1 MKSIGLIGGIAPES
15 TVEYYRTLI
24 AVHRQ
29 RTNGV
34 YPSILINSIDLTKLL
49 ALAGANE
56 REELAAYV
64 LAELERLALAGV
76 TLGLLASN
84 TPHLVFDEVR
94 ARSPIP
100 LVSIVETA
108 AAKASELG
116 LSRLALFGTRF
127 TMQSTFYR
135 DVFARRGLTIVLP
148 TSEEMETIHS
158 RYMNELINAQF
169 LDTTR
174 AELLA
179 IVDRMQR
186 DDAIDAVILG
196 GTELP
201 LLLRAPSHAGVP
213 LLDTMRIHVE
223 AVIDVFLSA

>member
-15 TVEYYRTLI
+15 TVEYYRALI
-24 AVHRQ
+24 AVHRE
-29 RTNGV
+29 RTNGA

-49 ALAGANE
+49 AHAGANE

-64 LAELERLALAGV
+64 LAELERLALAGA

-100 LVSIVETA
+100 LVSIVEAA

-116 LSRLALFGTRF
+116 LRRLALFGTRF
-127 TMQSTFYR
+127 TMQSAFYA

-148 TSEEMETIHS
+148 AADEMETIHS
-158 RYMNELINAQF
+158 RYMSELIDARF
-169 LDTTR
+169 LDSTR

-179 IVDRMQR
+179 IVERMHR